1 MSIYAIGD
9 IQGCFDD
16 LLRLLDT
23 ISFDENT
30 DQLWFAGDL
39 VNRGP
44 KSLETLRFVKSLGA
58 AAVTVLGNHDM
69 HLLAASCLQKVANK
83 KDALSQVLD
92 APDRDELIYWLRHRP
107 LFHYNDDF
115 CLLHAG
121 LPPQWD
127 FKKTQKM
134 AQVAEQALRAP
145 DYQVFLKQMY
155 GNKPNIWS
163 AGLKGVPRLRFI
175 INCFTRMRYCDADGR
190 LDFTNSGPLGSQPEN
205 LFPWFEAPKRK
216 NADMRIIFG
225 HWSSLGY
232 FEGIKLI
239 LEKKLVDDQLL
250 LSHLKAQLDLCE
262 GALMSEK
269 LENETTKSR
278 VVDHLDINSFVSIY
292 CDQLGIASSV
302 ANGDS

>member
-23 ISFDENT
+23 LSFNENT

-44 KSLETLRFVKSLGA
+44 KSLETLRFVKSLGKSA
-58 AAVTVLGNHDM
+58 ITVLGNHDM
-69 HLLAASCLQKVANK
+69 HLLAASCLPKIANK
-83 KDALSQVLD
+83 KDTLSQVLE
-92 APDRDELIYWLRHRP
+92 APDRDELIHWLRHQP

-134 AQVAEQALRAP
+134 ALLAEQVLKGS
-145 DYQVFLKQMY
+145 DYQDFLKQMY

-163 AGLKGVPRLRFI
+163 ASLKGVSRLRFI
-175 INCFTRMRYCDADGR
+175 INCFTRMRYCDVNGR
-190 LDFTNSGPLGSQPEN
+190 LDFANSGPLGSQPKE
-205 LFPWFEAPKRK
+205 LLPWFEVPKRK
-216 NADMRIIFG
+216 NADMRVIFG
-225 HWSSLGY
+225 HWSTLGY
-232 FEGIKLI
+232 YEGKNCYAIDTGCLWGGQLTAIKLGEQVERFSI
-239 LEKKLVDDQLL
+239 DCPGAKKPGKFYNVTA
-250 LSHLKAQLDLCE
+250 KPAPE
-262 GALMSEK
+262 EI
-269 LENETTKSR
+269 T
-278 VVDHLDINSFVSIY
+278 
-292 CDQLGIASSV
+292 
-302 ANGDS
+302 

>member
-16 LLRLLDT
+16 LLRLLDV
-23 ISFDENT
+23 ISFNENS

-44 KSLETLRFVKSLGA
+44 KSLETLRFVKSLGSSA
-58 AAVTVLGNHDM
+58 ITVLGNHDM
-69 HLLAASCLQKVANK
+69 HLLAASCLPKIANK
-83 KDALSQVLD
+83 KDSLTQVLD

-107 LFHYNDDF
+107 LLHYSNDF

-127 FKKTQKM
+127 FKKAQKM
-134 AQVAEQALRAP
+134 AILAEQTLRDK
-145 DYQVFLKQMY
+145 DYEVFLKQMY

-163 AGLKGVPRLRFI
+163 PNLKGVARIRFV
-175 INCFTRMRYCDADGR
+175 INCFTRMRYCDAQGR
-190 LDFTNSGPLGSQPEN
+190 LDFVNSGPIGSQPSN
-205 LFPWFEAPKRK
+205 LFPWFDAPKRK

-232 FEGIKLI
+232 YEGRNCYGIDTGCLWGGQLTALKLDESMHRFSI
-239 LEKKLVDDQLL
+239 DCQGANKPKKSYSIGMVSD
-250 LSHLKAQLDLCE
+250 LD
-262 GALMSEK
+262 AK
-269 LENETTKSR
+269 
-278 VVDHLDINSFVSIY
+278 VI
-292 CDQLGIASSV
+292 V
-302 ANGDS
+302 ARNPVELA